1 MCTWIYTWLYP
12 ILLKFWCHFSHDF
25 GVLTIYLW
33 EFLFWVLSICCYV
46 GFFCTL
52 VGITFSMFR
61 VCSFVVLLKIF
72 SWLGCGYFFVS
83 IHHSKKKNW
92 SFHGVPM
99 FSCFPSHICKLILDI
114 FWMIEFLLSVL
125 ILDTLSP
132 CSMLLVTFSAELFI
146 SLLSFSFPVSF
157 QFSFFSNSTYFLN
170 AIYIS
175 LIELLIS
182 FSSFLF
188 CFL

>member
-1 MCTWIYTWLYP
+1 MALSYSLEVLMSFLSW
-12 ILLKFWCHFSHDF
+12 FWCVNHIPL
-25 GVLTIYLW
+25 GVSFLSTVYL
-33 EFLFWVLSICCYV
+33 LLCRL
-46 GFFCTL
+46 FCTL